1 MDLKVLLV
9 VLFLLVCT
17 VELKAI
23 SNKNKGQEKNKG
35 QGKGKAKGKGKG
47 KGNKSVFEINKE
59 LGKLL

>member
-1 MDLKVLLV
+1 M
-9 VLFLLVCT
+9 FLLVCT

>member
-9 VLFLLVCT
+9 VMFLLVRT
-17 VELKAI
+17 VESKAI